1 MRITGH
7 RPAGGTI
14 RATSDPGS
22 AGPERHL
29 TGTERHATGH
39 DGPTGDECTTGHDR
53 TTGRGIPDR
62 AIADGC
68 AGLRTGAAA
77 AR

>member
-39 DGPTGDECTTGHDR
+39 DGPTGDQC

-62 AIADGC
+62 AIADRC